1 MAGATELRIRA
12 MRPDQIA
19 IAIDWAAAEGW
30 NPGLADAECFN
41 TVDPEGFFIG
51 ELEGAPA
58 ATISCVNYD
67 DRFAFLGF
75 YICARLSGIRNSQ

>member
-1 MAGATELRIRA
+1 LPSPSVG
-12 MRPDQIA
+12 
-19 IAIDWAAAEGW
+19 GW
-30 NPGLADAECFN
+30 NPGLADAKCFN